1 MSNKKIDLGV
11 LGQLGASDREHI
23 LGMVKGGATRR
34 EVMAW
39 MMASGATVAVA
50 GSVFGAAEKA
60 LANTPKRGGSLR
72 IAGDQHGPADTL
84 DPILGTAS
92 IDYFRGRMFYGSL
105 VRLQDDLSYEPEL
118 AEEVLTN
125 DDATE
130 WTFKIRRGVEFHDG
144 KTLTADD
151 VVYSM
156 NRHMG
161 ENSASVS
168 SSLVD
173 MVERWEKVNDY
184 EVRAVLA
191 SPNAD
196 LPNALGTFHFKI
208 VQDGW
213 EDFST
218 TVGTGPY
225 KVEDFSPG
233 VRTIGVRNENYW
245 EDGAYL
251 DSIEHFGIG
260 DSVSRVNAFM
270 AGDVDLMAN
279 VPASF
284 IEQIEQT
291 EGRDIWSVESAKYLN
306 IAVRM
311 DIEPY
316 NNPDLIKAMQYL
328 MDRNRLVRGTLKGQ
342 GSLGNDHPIGPAY
355 FDHCPDIP
363 QRELDHDK
371 AKWHFER
378 SGIGSTTIPVITA
391 EVGQGTV
398 EQCLFLQR
406 EAATIGMNIDV
417 QKVTTDGYWGAV
429 WMTAPICV
437 VNWNM
442 RPTANI
448 MLTLAYK
455 GDAPWNESYW
465 VNDQFDELLVNV
477 RAVTDPDTRRQ
488 MYCDMQ
494 TLIHEEAGTILPAF
508 SNYVDGVASV
518 VQGRTYVPLGIFGGS
533 ESAPYLWRSD
543 A

>member
-105 VRLQDDLSYEPEL
+105 VRLQDDLSYQPEL